1 MKSRCWCVLLS
12 VLFCLSACGKGE
24 TPALPEQKGQA
35 YTGNGVR
42 YESRFWETPETYP
55 FQDVAGRED
64 DLSEGNIRALFFRG
78 ADYKG
83 AETRVFAYLGL
94 PAGADGETR
103 APGVVLV
110 HGGGGTAYKEWVR
123 AWTDRGYAALAID
136 YQGNM
141 PLKDCPIDTA
151 RYVEIPGFT
160 APKNVSFAD
169 GKEAAKDQWMYWATS
184 AAILANSLLRAQPQ
198 VDPARVGIAGIS
210 WGSIVTAVTIGYD
223 ARFAFAV
230 SIYGGLYNAEAE
242 THFKDDFAANPGAL
256 IWDDIRPLQACSVPA
271 LYAVWS
277 RDSGFTIRSVAR
289 TAAAQP
295 NASLTVRENW
305 YHSHGGGMALGEA
318 YAFANACCGLGRP
331 FPALA
336 LEGNDIKL
344 TLPAGASA
352 VSASLS
358 YTYDTLINGGTAW
371 ESVSLPSA
379 DAFANACPTG
389 WEYRYVSVTDDRGNV
404 VSAFQGR

>member
-123 AWTDRGYAALAID
+123 AWTDRG
-136 YQGNM
+136 
-141 PLKDCPIDTA
+141 
-151 RYVEIPGFT
+151 
-160 APKNVSFAD
+160 
-169 GKEAAKDQWMYWATS
+169 
-184 AAILANSLLRAQPQ
+184 
-198 VDPARVGIAGIS
+198 
-210 WGSIVTAVTIGYD
+210 
-223 ARFAFAV
+223 
-230 SIYGGLYNAEAE
+230 
-242 THFKDDFAANPGAL
+242 
-256 IWDDIRPLQACSVPA
+256 
-271 LYAVWS
+271 
-277 RDSGFTIRSVAR
+277 
-289 TAAAQP
+289 
-295 NASLTVRENW
+295 
-305 YHSHGGGMALGEA
+305 
-318 YAFANACCGLGRP
+318 
-331 FPALA
+331 
-336 LEGNDIKL
+336 
-344 TLPAGASA
+344 
-352 VSASLS
+352 
-358 YTYDTLINGGTAW
+358 
-371 ESVSLPSA
+371 
-379 DAFANACPTG
+379 
-389 WEYRYVSVTDDRGNV
+389 
-404 VSAFQGR
+404 